1 MGEKKKVRFH
11 MTMEEVEDEGKEQLT
26 EEQPT
31 TRTLESRTLSPA
43 QQAKRSKDQRKWR
56 QRKVAFR

>member
-11 MTMEEVEDEGKEQLT
+11 MTMEKVEDESEEQLT

-31 TRTLESRTLSPA
+31 TCTLESCTLSPP
-43 QQAKRSKDQRKWR
+43 QQAKRSRDRCE
-56 QRKVAFR
+56 